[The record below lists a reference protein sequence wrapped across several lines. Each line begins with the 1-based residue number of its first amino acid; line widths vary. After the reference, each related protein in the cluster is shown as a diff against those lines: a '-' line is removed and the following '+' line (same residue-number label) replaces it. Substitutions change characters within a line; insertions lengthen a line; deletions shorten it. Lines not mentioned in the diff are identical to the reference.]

1 MKQGDFLSC
10 IPFILCMDPLIRNIK
25 LNSNIDRIEVDGY
38 LALKLVDYTDDVAC
52 LTINSRIT

>member
-1 MKQGDFLSC
+1 
-10 IPFILCMDPLIRNIK
+10 MDPLIRNIK

-38 LALKLVDYTDDVAC
+38 LSLKLVDYTDDVAC

>member
-1 MKQGDFLSC
+1 
-10 IPFILCMDPLIRNIK
+10 MDPLIRNIK

-52 LTINSRIT
+52 LTINSRIM